1 MIVWVL
7 IFQTDL
13 GELRKHVMIVI
24 DNDYDCDC
32 TTINFVSGCYVC
44 LSFRDIVQA
53 FHLEGHGGRRRRR
66 LREIC

>member
-32 TTINFVSGCYVC
+32 TTIKLRFRVHVC
-44 LSFRDIVQA
+44 LLFRDIVRA